1 MSMQLLPGYADTI
14 SGDKLEELCPDEY
27 KKFME
32 VVEDLEEFAKENSLG
47 TTEEQ
52 EAFEKL
58 KSAFAN
64 KCGMELGIEYLYE
77 VVDWEDDGVYWL
89 ILDSYVPNPK
99 LKDHNIEI
107 KRVWQVCCG

>member
-1 MSMQLLPGYADTI
+1 MSTQLLPGYADVI

-32 VVEDLEEFAKENSLG
+32 EVEDLEEFAKDDSSW
-47 TTEEQ
+47 TTE
-52 EAFEKL
+52 AFKKL
-58 KSAFAN
+58 KAAFAN
-64 KCGMELGIEYLYE
+64 KCGMELGIEYIWDL
-77 VVDWEDDGVYWL
+77 VDEDAEEGVFWL

-99 LKDHNIEI
+99 LKDHDIKI